1 MDRNLRIR
9 MLLDAGDRIT
19 RPMRDA
25 AAGSSRLAQSLK
37 ATRESLQAVKR
48 AQADIGAFREL
59 KSGLSETAQKLANA
73 RAKATE
79 LGRALAQTEN
89 PTRKLRTEFNRAKK
103 EALEL
108 ATTHQRQHGELQ
120 TLRTRLNAAGVA
132 TGDLASHER
141 RLRTEAARANDT
153 LRDQQRRLQEVTDR
167 SRRMADA
174 QERFG
179 RIQGTATGLAAGGAA
194 AIGTGVTI
202 LNPLGAAVDD
212 AAEYESTMTDIN
224 QKVNQSREA
233 GRLMGERLRQ
243 AAVAVN
249 QMPADL
255 QRGVDVL
262 TGFGLDGQAAER
274 MMSPIGRAATAYKAE
289 MEDLSRAGFA
299 AYDNLKVPI
308 EDTGKAFDIMAEAGK
323 RGAFEVKDMAQY
335 FPALTA
341 SMQSLGSSG
350 VNAVGDLAAALQI
363 TRKGAGDSAAAA
375 NNLQNLLSKI
385 NAGDTVKN
393 FAKFGIDIPA
403 AMKKAAKDG
412 RSPIEEIVRLTQKA
426 TGGDQA
432 KLSSLFGDMQVQQA
446 LRPLMSAFNEYQEI
460 RAGALAAEGVVNQ
473 DFADR
478 MLDSAEKTKA
488 LKIQAGQLKAAIGN
502 QLMPTVGALSEKL
515 SGWASNLAELSKR
528 HPNITR
534 ALALAAGVLGGL
546 FVVLGGGAIVLA
558 AIVAPFAA
566 LAGAATLL
574 GIGMLPLI
582 GIAAGIVAGIAALAA
597 GAYVLYANWES
608 VKTWFSSLWQEIKG
622 YFSGGI
628 AGIGALLMNFSPMG
642 LMYAGVA
649 KLLGWLGIDIPNR
662 LTGAGRAMIEG
673 LVKGITGALGWLK
686 NAVSNAA
693 TSAANWFKEKLGI
706 HSPSRVFAQ
715 FGNFMMQG
723 LDVGINDG
731 AEHPVSRINRLAAEI
746 SRAMVAGASIPV
758 LAANPTAA
766 SPGSGGM
773 ASIGPVTINIK
784 QQPGQDSHDLA
795 RMIEDIIKKLQRRDA
810 AAARSSFDDDPD
822 YGAFA

>member
-9 MLLDAGDRIT
+9 MLLEAGDKIT

-37 ATRESLQAVKR
+37 AARDSLKAVER
-48 AQADIGAFREL
+48 AQADIGAFRQL
-59 KSGLSETAQKLANA
+59 KAGLSETAQKMADA
-73 RAKATE
+73 RAKASE
-79 LGRALAQTEN
+79 LGRTLAQTEN
-89 PTRKLRTEFNRAKK
+89 PTRKLRAEFNQAKK
-103 EALEL
+103 AAAEL
-108 ATTHQRQHGELQ
+108 AATHQRQHSELQ
-120 TLRTRLNAAGVA
+120 SLRTRLNAAGIA
-132 TGDLASHER
+132 TRDLAGHER
-141 RLRTEAARANDT
+141 RLRTEAAQANET

-179 RIQGTATGLAAGGAA
+179 KVQGTATGLAAGGAA

-202 LNPLGAAVDD
+202 LNPLGAAVND
-212 AAEYESTMTDIN
+212 ASEYESVMTDIN

-233 GRLMGERLRQ
+233 GRLMGERLRE

-255 QRGVDVL
+255 QRGVDAL
-262 TGFGLDGQAAER
+262 TGFGLAGQDAQR
-274 MMSPIGRAATAYKAE
+274 MMTPIGRAATAYKAE
-289 MEDLSRAGFA
+289 IEDLSRAS
-299 AYDNLKVPI
+299 YSVSDNLKVPI
-308 EDTGKAFDIMAEAGK
+308 EQTAKSLDIMAEAGK
-323 RGAFEVKDMAQY
+323 RGAFEMKDMAQY

-341 SMQSLGSSG
+341 SMNSLGSNG
-350 VNAVGDLAAALQI
+350 LNAVGDLSAALQI
-363 TRKGAGDSAAAA
+363 TRKGAGDASSAA
-375 NNLQNLLSKI
+375 NNLQNLLDKI
-385 NAGDTVKN
+385 NAEDTVKN
-393 FAKFGIDIPA
+393 FKAFGIDIPA
-403 AMKKAAKDG
+403 AMKKAAKEG

-426 TGGDQA
+426 TGGDQS
-432 KLSSLFGDMQVQQA
+432 KLSSLFGDQQVQKA
-446 LRPLMSAFNEYQEI
+446 LRPLMSAFTEYQDI
-460 RAGALAAEGVVNQ
+460 RSAAMAADGVVNR

-478 MLDSAEKTKA
+478 MEDNAEKVKA
-488 LKIQAGQLKAAIGN
+488 LRIQAGNLKAAVGN
-502 QLMPTVGALSEKL
+502 QLMATVGALSEKL
-515 SGWASNLAELSKR
+515 ATWAQWLSELAKR

-546 FVVLGGGAIVLA
+546 FVILGGGAIVLA

-566 LAGAATLL
+566 LAGAAALL
-574 GIGMLPLI
+574 GTTMLPLI
-582 GIAAGIVAGIAALAA
+582 GIAAGIVAGIALLA
-597 GAYVLYANWES
+597 GLAYFLYSEWDA
-608 VKTWFSSLWQEIKG
+608 VTAWFSGLWTEIKG

-628 AGIGALLMNFSPMG
+628 AGIGALLFNFSPMG
-642 LMYAGVA
+642 LMYAGIA
-649 KLLGWLGIDIPNR
+649 KLLSWLGVDIPNR

-686 NAVSNAA
+686 DAVSNAA

-723 LDVGINDG
+723 LDVGIADG
-731 AEHPVSRINRLAAEI
+731 AESTVGRINRLAGDI

-758 LAANPTAA
+758 LAATPAAA
-766 SPGSGGM
+766 STGSG
-773 ASIGPVTINIK
+773 AAPIGPVSITIM

-795 RMIEDIIKKLQRRDA
+795 RMIEDIIKKLQRGDA
-810 AAARSSFDDDPD
+810 AAARSSFDDEGD
-822 YGAFA
+822 YGAFL